1 MTAAILLLAGLALGD
16 DKAADEA
23 IKKFKTAMRNPSVPS
38 RQAAVSELAREKHE
52 KTARVL
58 CPLLMGDAAEVRV
71 AAAQGLAGYGDYK
84 RLVVPQLMGALG
96 GPNQKEPK
104 VRAAVLA
111 ALGKLNDD
119 SSVPMIYQ
127 AFKDDYITVAKAA
140 VMATVDL
147 KRKEA
152 IDQLIEL
159 MKQCQKWAAQNQ
171 GGGYKDDEGK
181 NGDENAQKGR
191 VADLQKAIMK
201 ALQDMTTEKWPSAEE
216 WVLWWAK
223 KKDKFEFA
231 KEK

>member
-1 MTAAILLLAGLALGD
+1 MTAAILLLAGLAAGD
-16 DKAADEA
+16 DKTADEA
-23 IKKFKTAMRNPSVPS
+23 IKKFKTAMRNPNVAN

-58 CPLLMGDAAEVRV
+58 CPLLMGDAVEVRV

-84 RLVVPQLMGALG
+84 KLVVPQLMGALG

-119 SSVPMIYQ
+119 LAVPTIYQ
-127 AFKDDYITVAKAA
+127 AFRDDYMMVAKAA

-159 MKQCQKWAAQNQ
+159 MKDCQKWAKQNQ
-171 GGGYKDDEGK
+171 GGGYKDDDGK
-181 NGDENAQKGR
+181 NGDENAQKAR
-191 VADLQKAIMK
+191 IADLQKTIMK

-223 KKDKFEFA
+223 KKEKFEFA

>member
-1 MTAAILLLAGLALGD
+1 MTTTMLFLAGLALAD
-16 DKAADEA
+16 DATAEEA
-23 IKKFKTAMRNPSVPS
+23 IKRFKTAFRNPSAPA

-52 KTARVL
+52 KTAKHL
-58 CPLLMGDAAEVRV
+58 IPLLMSDVADVR
-71 AAAQGLAGYGDYK
+71 AAAATGLGGFTDYK
-84 RLVVPQLMGALG
+84 KMVVPPLMGALG

-104 VRAAVLA
+104 VRAAVMG

-119 SSVPMIYQ
+119 NSVPTIYQ
-127 AFKDDYITVAKAA
+127 AFKDDYLTVAKAA
-140 VMATVDL
+140 IMATVDL

-159 MKQCQKWAAQNQ
+159 LKDCQKWAKQNQ
-171 GGGYKDDEGK
+171 GGGYKDDQGK